1 VIVIGITG
9 GIASG
14 KSLVTTMF
22 RDLGIPVI
30 DTDEIARQVVA
41 PGQPAWQRLREIF
54 GAAYFH
60 PDRTLDRAALAQR
73 VFTNPT
79 DRLLLESITHPA
91 IFTEVERQLADLRC
105 SSSPPPLVAIAIP
118 LLFEVEAE
126 ARVDRIVVVDA
137 TPAQQRD
144 RLQRLRGYT
153 AAEADARIAA
163 QMPLAEK
170 VRRADAVIDNRGAI
184 IATRAQVVDLVA
196 ALLRE
201 VKT

>member
-1 VIVIGITG
+1 MIVIGITG